1 MQVSGGAGIQ
11 SGAPVA
17 PRTAREWVRQ
27 LTWWVLALPAAMG
40 VALATHSVYLL
51 DYSHVMSG
59 VLWTGADL
67 FLGFILGP
75 VMRRLAP
82 PQRRAV
88 ITYLV
93 PKTLLYMPAVA
104 FTTGTAGWF
113 LSNWMGLLAV
123 GNPDRDWVF
132 AALAITTV
140 LAIQGFGVILPNNFR
155 MLNEMGRQEP
165 DVERIIRLNRV
176 NLRLA
181 GIQGALQVI
190 IILVMAHLAVG

>member
-1 MQVSGGAGIQ
+1 MQVSGGADVQG
-11 SGAPVA
+11 GVPLA
-17 PRTAREWVRQ
+17 PRTAHEWARQ
-27 LTWWVLALPAAMG
+27 LTWWALALPAAMG

-51 DYSHVMSG
+51 DYAHVMSG

-75 VMRRLAP
+75 VMRRLTAQ
-82 PQRRAV
+82 QRRAV

-113 LSNWMGLLAV
+113 LSNWMGLLAPAS
-123 GNPDRDWVF
+123 PDRNWVL
-132 AALAITTV
+132 AALVITTI
-140 LAIQGFGVILPNNFR
+140 LAVQGFGIILPNNFR
-155 MLNEMGRQEP
+155 MLREMGSVEP
-165 DVERIIRLNRV
+165 NVDRIIRLNRV